1 MNSLAVDTT
10 ASTIVRERKPGIFVA
25 YLAELRVELLRTVRN
40 PGIAIPILVMPVA
53 LYLLFALV
61 IAGEGIDKDPPLG
74 IFLFGAFAIM
84 GMTMP
89 ALFAISSGLALDR
102 EMGLL
107 RLKRAQPAPVGAW
120 LVAKIVAGI
129 LFCVVAYLPMLA
141 AAVWSGKVALPAPA
155 LVAMSFTMLAGSVCF
170 CAMGLMIGALVKGT
184 AAPGYANVVYLP
196 GCYLSGMFF
205 PLPQS
210 MHWQAPIWPQFHVVQ
225 MSMHAAG
232 TDAAKFQFMPLQLA
246 IAACV
251 GFTVLFAAIAFWKL
265 SRKD

>member
-1 MNSLAVDTT
+1 MNSLAVDSS
-10 ASTIVRERKPGIFVA
+10 ASAIVRSRKPRVFAA
-25 YLAELRVELLRTVRN
+25 YAAELHVELLRTVRN
-40 PGIAIPILVMPVA
+40 PGIAIPTLIMPVA
-53 LYLLFALV
+53 LYMLIALV
-61 IAGEGIDKDPPLG
+61 VAAEAIDKDPSLG

-129 LFCVVAYLPMLA
+129 LFCVIAYLPMLA
-141 AAVWSGKVALPAPA
+141 AALWSGKLPLAAPA
-155 LVAMSFTMLAGSVCF
+155 IVAMSLTLFAGSACF
-170 CAMGLMIGALVKGT
+170 CAMGLMIGSLVKGT

-210 MHWQAPIWPQFHVVQ
+210 MHWQAPLWPQFHVVQ

-232 TDAAKFQFMPLQLA
+232 ESAAKFQFMPLQLS

-251 GFTVLFAAIAFWKL
+251 GFTVLFAAVAFWRLAQKG
-265 SRKD
+265 

>member
-1 MNSLAVDTT
+1 MSSLAIHST
-10 ASTIVRERKPGIFVA
+10 ASATARARQPGVFAA
-25 YLAELRVELLRTVRN
+25 YLAELRVELLRTIRN
-40 PGIAIPILVMPVA
+40 PGIAIPILIMPVA

-61 IAGEGIDKDPPLG
+61 IAGEAIDKDPSLG

-129 LFCVVAYLPMLA
+129 LFCVIAYLPMLA
-141 AAVWSGKVALPAPA
+141 AAVWSGKLALAGPAI
-155 LVAMSFTMLAGSVCF
+155 VAMSLTMLAGSACF
-170 CAMGLMIGALVKGT
+170 CAMGLMIGSLVKGT

-210 MHWQAPIWPQFHVVQ
+210 MHWQAPLWPQFHVVQ

-232 TDAAKFQFMPLQLA
+232 ATKYQFMPLQIA
-246 IAACV
+246 VAACV

-265 SRKD
+265 SRKG

>member
-1 MNSLAVDTT
+1 MNSLAIDST
-10 ASTIVRERKPGIFVA
+10 APAIVRAHQPRVFAA
-25 YLAELRVELLRTVRN
+25 YVAELRVELLRTVRN
-40 PGIAIPILVMPVA
+40 PGIAIPILIMPVA
-53 LYLLFALV
+53 LYMLFALV
-61 IAGEGIDKDPPLG
+61 IAGEGIDKDPSLG

-129 LFCVVAYLPMLA
+129 LFCVIAYLPMLA
-141 AAVWSGKVALPAPA
+141 AAVWSGKLPLAAPA
-155 LVAMSFTMLAGSVCF
+155 IVAMSLTMLAGSACF

-225 MSMHAAG
+225 MAMHSAG
-232 TDAAKFQFMPLQLA
+232 ATKFQFMPLQLS

-251 GFTVLFAAIAFWKL
+251 GFTLLFAAVAFWRL
-265 SRKD
+265 SRKG